1 MAKVGLLIGIS
12 EYEPGWNPL
21 PAAVK
26 DVEAIQE
33 VLVDPKIGGFI
44 GSDITSL
51 KNPDRQVMEEAIY
64 NLFASR
70 NKDDLLLLFFS
81 GHGIKDD
88 AGKLY
93 LATRSTRKTL
103 RGELISPTAVEARF
117 VHDCMSRSRSKRQ
130 VIVLDSCFSGAFA
143 EGLSAKDDGTVDVR
157 RQLGGEGRA
166 VLTSSSSTQ
175 YSFEQ
180 EGEELSLYTR
190 FLIEGIKTGEADL
203 DGDEVISIDELHEY
217 ASRKVR
223 EVKPELKP
231 EIYAVREG
239 FKIRLAKVPPGDPV
253 LKYRKEVARF
263 VNRGEISFVGR
274 RTLDVFRTRLGLEA
288 VAAATIEDDVL
299 EPYRK
304 DFRKKLQQYEQVF
317 RELSDRDEPISE
329 RDHADLQNLQQLLG
343 LRNEDTVPIEAQ
355 VTAALKARKQ
365 NLQAYEQALVESL
378 RQAYPLSETQQQQ
391 FRQMQQQMELTNVEV
406 EAITARVT
414 AAVETHQQHLQQY
427 EQTFA
432 AAVQQQC
439 PLSKAQQLELQSY
452 RESLGLTEVEV
463 APVEAKITTEM
474 KTYQQ
479 KLQQYKEAFVQATQS
494 KYQPNEVIRQQLQ
507 QTWHTLGLVTADVE
521 RVEAPI
527 LTQIERRQANL
538 HQYEQALTE
547 ATQQQYPLGEET
559 RLSLQQRQQQLA
571 LSDEDV
577 APIQT
582 SITAEI
588 EDHLQKLEQYQQVL
602 SESIQFEYP
611 LSEPTREEIQRF
623 QQVLELSD
631 EDVTRIEVQILASQ
645 STNVSANELVI
656 ELPLEPETV
665 VILPQSELTT
675 ADSSIEPPSEPP
687 QSLEP
692 LMAAEPKSQAR
703 EAKPEPKLVPL
714 LETVPKP
721 IAKPRPPKT
730 IVLAGVGVVI
740 VGLSSM
746 TTLVINGQ
754 SRQAEESTLK
764 SIKDLKA
771 ASRYD
776 DCVSAAQQIKQDSR
790 IYGDAQALLNECQT
804 ANDQAAFTKAK
815 QLAKDSKFKEAITEA
830 GKIPASA
837 PVASEAKK
845 LVGQWSDSLFQQA
858 IKQYEAGK
866 LNEAIATVQTIPA
879 DSPTGKQVQ
888 QQISQWK
895 KEWFAN
901 DTNLKAAQKALDQS
915 QWQAAIDAA
924 NKVTDQPFWKQK
936 AKPIVQRA
944 ESQIAASI
952 PAETP
957 PLPTVLSPDV
967 TTGNSS
973 SQSQGV
979 SPIVRANS
987 GDTGKPVRANSGD
1000 IGKPGDPC
1008 DPGEG
1013 LKGHLIE
1020 LIPSGIE
1027 CRMDE
1032 QQR

>member
-1 MAKVGLLIGIS
+1 MAKVALLIGVS
-12 EYEPGWNPL
+12 EYEPGLNPL

-26 DVEAIQE
+26 DIKAIQE
-33 VLVDPKIGGFI
+33 VLLDPKIGGFT

-130 VIVLDSCFSGAFA
+130 VVVLDSCFSGAFA

-157 RQLGGEGRA
+157 TQLGGEGRA

-190 FLIEGIKTGEADL
+190 FLVEGIKTGEADL

-231 EIYAVREG
+231 EIYAIREG
-239 FKIRLAKVPPGDPV
+239 FKIRLVKVPPGDPV
-253 LKYRKEVARF
+253 QKYRKEVARF
-263 VNRGEISFVGR
+263 INRGEISFVGR
-274 RTLDVFRTRLGLEA
+274 RTLDVFRIRLGLDAAAA
-288 VAAATIEDDVL
+288 VAIEDEVL

-304 DFRKKLQQYEQVF
+304 DFRDKLQQYEQVF
-317 RELSDRDEPISE
+317 RELNDRDEPISE
-329 RDHADLQNLQQLLG
+329 GDHADLQNLQQLLG

-355 VTAALKARKQ
+355 VTAALKAHKQ
-365 NLQAYEQALVESL
+365 NLQAYEQALVEAL

-391 FRQMQQQMELTNVEV
+391 FRQMQQEMELTTVEV
-406 EAITARVT
+406 GAITARVM

-432 AAVQQQC
+432 ATVRQQY
-439 PLSKAQQLELQSY
+439 PLSEAQQLELQSY
-452 RESLGLTEVEV
+452 RESLGLAEVDV
-463 APVEAKITTEM
+463 APVEAKITTEI

-507 QTWHTLGLVTADVE
+507 QTWHTLGLVAADVE

-527 LTQIERRQANL
+527 LTQIERHQVNL
-538 HQYEQALTE
+538 RQYEQAFTD

-559 RLSLQQRQQQLA
+559 RLSLQQHQQQLA

-582 SITAEI
+582 SITTEI
-588 EDHLQKLEQYQQVL
+588 EEHLHKLEQYQQVL

-611 LSEPTREEIQRF
+611 LSEPTREEIRRF

-631 EDVTRIEVQILASQ
+631 EDATRIEAQLLASQ
-645 STNVSANELVI
+645 EVKNLADEPVA
-656 ELPLEPETV
+656 ELPLEPEAV
-665 VILPQSELTT
+665 VILPQNEVTT
-675 ADSSIEPPSEPP
+675 ADSFIELPSEPLLP
-687 QSLEP
+687 LEP
-692 LMAAEPKSQAR
+692 LTVAEPESQVSEAKAEPKI
-703 EAKPEPKLVPL
+703 LPL
-714 LETVPKP
+714 LEPVPKP
-721 IAKPRPPKT
+721 IAKPRSLKT
-730 IVLAGVGVVI
+730 MVLAGVGVAI
-740 VGLSSM
+740 VGLGGI
-746 TTLVINGQ
+746 TTLVINGKA
-754 SRQAEESTLK
+754 RQAEETTLK

-771 ASRYD
+771 ASKYD

-790 IYGDAQALLNECQT
+790 IYADAQALLNECQT
-804 ANDQAAFTKAK
+804 ANAQTTLTKAK

-830 GKIPASA
+830 GKIPTSA

-845 LVGQWSDSLFQQA
+845 LVGQWSDNLLQQA
-858 IKQYEAGK
+858 TKQYEAGK
-866 LNEAIATVQTIPA
+866 VNDAVATVQAIPV
-879 DSPTGKQVQ
+879 DSVAGNKAQ
-888 QQISQWK
+888 QLTNQWK
-895 KEWFAN
+895 KEWSAN
-901 DTNLKAAQKALDQS
+901 DANLKAAQKAVEQRK
-915 QWQAAIDAA
+915 WQAALDSA
-924 NKVTDQPFWKQK
+924 NKVTAHPFWKQK
-936 AKPIVQRA
+936 AQSIVQKA
-944 ESQIAASI
+944 EAQIADSI
-952 PAETP
+952 PSTSLPNSASQPQQAPASELPQTP
-957 PLPTVLSPDV
+957 APELPTPDSEELPQTPASPAPAPNQVKPQNDDPRCP
-967 TTGNSS
+967 
-973 SQSQGV
+973 QGV
-979 SPIVRANS
+979 
-987 GDTGKPVRANSGD
+987 
-1000 IGKPGDPC
+1000 C
-1008 DPGEG
+1008 
-1013 LKGHLIE
+1013 L
-1020 LIPSGIE
+1020 
-1027 CRMDE
+1027 
-1032 QQR
+1032 